1 MSGEHKSRLLIP
13 LPTPPNANCVSFT
26 DHTKETM
33 GAFAHRARHVLPGLF
48 TSNRQIKVMGRPRA
62 ASIIVLNKHFISA

>member
-13 LPTPPNANCVSFT
+13 LPMPPNANCVSFT

-33 GAFAHRARHVLPGLF
+33 GASAHRACHVLPSLF
-48 TSNRQIKVMGRPRA
+48 NLKPPDKSYRLA
-62 ASIIVLNKHFISA
+62 AIIVLNKHFISA